1 MKQIIPFNKE
11 ITLKN
16 KIKELTSI
24 SLDNDLTLK
33 GEDLITGN
41 FYLSGTYQTTEKEET
56 YSYKIPCEIA
66 ISDDYDTY
74 NASIDIDDFNYDVNQ
89 DKLNISISLAIDGL
103 EKKEIEEEIEIKK
116 ETREDKE
123 EKKEERCIDEEELKE
138 LETINNKKIIQEEKI
153 ETTKIEN
160 KETNYYTYSVYIVKE
175 DDTINT
181 ILEKYNITKDSLEE
195 YNELENIKSGN
206 KIIIPYYAK

>member
-24 SLDNDLTLK
+24 SLDHDLTLK

-41 FYLSGTYQTTEKEET
+41 FYLKGSYKTNTSEEE

-74 NASIDIDDFNYDVNQ
+74 NATIDIDDFNYDVKL

-103 EKKEIEEEIEIKK
+103 EKKEVEVEPVEEP
-116 ETREDKE
+116 
-123 EKKEERCIDEEELKE
+123 RCIDEEEIKE
-138 LETINNKKIIQEEKI
+138 IKNEEIKEIKQEEKI
-153 ETTKIEN
+153 NIIQESKKEESNTQIINIEKN
-160 KETNYYTYSVYIVKE
+160 EKNYRTYSVYLVKE
-175 DDTINT
+175 EDTINH
-181 ILEKYNITKDSLEE
+181 ILEKYKITKDMLEE
-195 YNELENIKSGN
+195 YNNLDNFKTGD
-206 KIIIPYYAK
+206 KIIIPCHD

>member
-1 MKQIIPFNKE
+1 MKQIIPFNKD

-41 FYLSGTYQTTEKEET
+41 FYLTGSYKTTEKEET

-74 NASIDIDDFNYDVNQ
+74 NASIDIDDFNYNVNQ
-89 DKLNISISLAIDGL
+89 DKLNIST
-103 EKKEIEEEIEIKK
+103 KVTIKK
-116 ETREDKE
+116 IEYPY
-123 EKKEERCIDEEELKE
+123 CISEM
-138 LETINNKKIIQEEKI
+138 
-153 ETTKIEN
+153 
-160 KETNYYTYSVYIVKE
+160 S
-175 DDTINT
+175 
-181 ILEKYNITKDSLEE
+181 
-195 YNELENIKSGN
+195 
-206 KIIIPYYAK
+206 

>member
-74 NASIDIDDFNYDVNQ
+74 NANIDIDDFNYNVNQ

-103 EKKEIEEEIEIKK
+103 EKKEDLEEIEIK
-116 ETREDKE
+116 EQVKE
-123 EKKEERCIDEEELKE
+123 EPKEERCIDEEEIKE
-138 LETINNKKIIQEEKI
+138 IEFINNKKTKLEEKI
-153 ETTKIEN
+153 ETIKTEN

-175 DDTINT
+175 EDTINT
-181 ILEKYNITKDSLEE
+181 ILEKYNITKDALEE

>member
-41 FYLSGTYQTTEKEET
+41 FYLKGSYKTNTSEEE

-74 NASIDIDDFNYDVNQ
+74 NATIDIDDFNYDVKL

-103 EKKEIEEEIEIKK
+103 EKKEVEVEPVEEP
-116 ETREDKE
+116 
-123 EKKEERCIDEEELKE
+123 RCIDEEEIKE
-138 LETINNKKIIQEEKI
+138 IKNEEIKEIKQEEKI
-153 ETTKIEN
+153 NIIQESKKEESNTQIINIEKN
-160 KETNYYTYSVYIVKE
+160 EKNYRTYSVYLVKE
-175 DDTINT
+175 EDTINH
-181 ILEKYNITKDSLEE
+181 ILEKYKITKDMLEE
-195 YNELENIKSGN
+195 YNNLDNFKTGD
-206 KIIIPYYAK
+206 KIIIPCHD